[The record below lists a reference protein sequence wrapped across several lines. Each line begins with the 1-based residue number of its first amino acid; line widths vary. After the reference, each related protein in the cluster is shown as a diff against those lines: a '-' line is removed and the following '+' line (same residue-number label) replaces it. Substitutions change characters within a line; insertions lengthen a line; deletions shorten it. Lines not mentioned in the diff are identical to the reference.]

1 MCVGVCVRTGEQVVE
16 VEVEGEVEGAS
27 HAWVRTGVVVVRIC
41 WAFAAG
47 SRCAVVRS
55 SVGSQDS
62 LVASWGG
69 GGCRGQ
75 GLLSSLFLPSRQGRE
90 EGDQH

>member
-1 MCVGVCVRTGEQVVE
+1 MCVRTGEQVVE

-55 SVGSQDS
+55 SVGSQES
-62 LVASWGG
+62 LVASWGCVSG
-69 GGCRGQ
+69 TGVVKLPFLTELTGRGR
-75 GLLSSLFLPSRQGRE
+75 G
-90 EGDQH
+90 